1 MFRKIRAFDN
11 KVVGRITGIHKP
23 FLDKVMIIATYAG
36 TGALVWWTALVAPF
50 LISTKYRKTGVMMAL
65 ALAFNYLI
73 GEIIIKKSV
82 GRDRPSSL
90 LSDEEMKITRP
101 KDHSFPSGHTAS
113 SFCAFTVTLLCCTP
127 AVWIPALILAA
138 TIGFSRVYLRVHYV
152 SDVIGGL
159 ILGVIDGTAVTLI
172 LQRVFANVAFY

>member
-1 MFRKIRAFDN
+1 MFQKIRAFDN
-11 KVVGRITGIHKP
+11 KIVDRIPRIHNAV
-23 FLDKVMIIATYAG
+23 LDKIMIMATYAG
-36 TGALVWWTALVAPF
+36 TGALVWWVALAAPF
-50 LISTKYRKTGVMMAL
+50 LISTKYRKTGVIMTL

-113 SFCAFTVTLLCCTP
+113 SFCAFTVTLLCCAP

-138 TIGFSRVYLRVHYV
+138 TIAFSRIYLRVHYV

-159 ILGVIDGTAVTLI
+159 ILGLIDGTAATLI
-172 LQRVFANVAFY
+172 LQRVFMNVAFY